1 MTDDS
6 TLDASNDPPVSEIDE
21 IELTDEQRDALVLDR
36 NVTITAGAGTGK
48 TTTLTNRYLEFL
60 RANPDATPKNVVT
73 ITFTRKAA
81 AELETRVREEVY
93 DELQAA
99 DSADEYARWRAVLDE
114 LDDGYT
120 HTIHAFCA
128 RLLRENA
135 VKAPV
140 PMEFDV
146 LDEDDAADLQRQVVV
161 EYIDANETNPD
172 VDLLSRLFGSHGR
185 LVDIL
190 TGLLDERPDSETWLE
205 TWRERDVEDYV
216 DYLWEHV
223 CELDGAQAKAF
234 FEEGQVQDALE
245 TANRFT
251 REEFAVD
258 AGADGVA
265 VLRDIA

>member
-6 TLDASNDPPVSEIDE
+6 TLDAGNDPPVAETDE

-135 VKAPV
+135 
-140 PMEFDV
+140 
-146 LDEDDAADLQRQVVV
+146 
-161 EYIDANETNPD
+161 
-172 VDLLSRLFGSHGR
+172 GR
-185 LVDIL
+185 GGIH
-190 TGLLDERPDSETWLE
+190 RC
-205 TWRERDVEDYV
+205 ERDRSR
-216 DYLWEHV
+216 
-223 CELDGAQAKAF
+223 CRP
-234 FEEGQVQDALE
+234 ALSALRVTRTPRRYPDR
-245 TANRFT
+245 TA
-251 REEFAVD
+251 
-258 AGADGVA
+258 G
-265 VLRDIA
+265 